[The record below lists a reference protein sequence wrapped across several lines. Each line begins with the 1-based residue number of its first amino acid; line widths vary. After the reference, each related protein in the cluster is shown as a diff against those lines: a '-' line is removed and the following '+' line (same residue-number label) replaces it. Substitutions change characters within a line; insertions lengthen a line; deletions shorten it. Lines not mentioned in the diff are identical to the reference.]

1 MASDGTLKFDTSL
14 DTSGLEKNTS
24 SLGSVAK
31 NALGV
36 FAGNLMTK
44 AVDAVVNLGKEA
56 LNSGM
61 SFETS
66 MAKVS
71 TLFTGTDEEFGK
83 LSDTILDLSS
93 ATGLAADGLAE
104 AAYSALSASVPAED
118 LGFTL
123 EKSAKL
129 AAAGFTDVDT
139 ALSATAKTMNAYGM
153 SGEESLDKVQKV
165 LIQTQNL
172 GITTVGELGASLA
185 QVTPT
190 AAAFGVSFEQV
201 GASLA
206 TMTAQG
212 TPTAQ
217 ATTQLN
223 SLIAELGKN
232 GTVAAK
238 NLEKAA
244 EGSKYAG
251 MSFNEMMDAGA
262 TLDEVLGMMQASADA
277 SGVSMVDMF
286 SSIEAGKAAMSIFT
300 QEGEVFHSNLE
311 QMGTDADVVD
321 DAYAKVSDTLEFKSQ
336 QIKTSLSNIA
346 TSLYSMAA
354 GPLADAAD
362 AAAGALAEIQ
372 KGFSENGLAG
382 VGDAI
387 LGMMES
393 AAEKLENFDWE
404 GAADKIVEKITNFID
419 GNGTGRFL
427 ETAGRIITA
436 LVQGIGKALPKL
448 LPAIVKL
455 VAYMVTSLIKQ
466 IPKLLQAGVD
476 LVKGIVNGLISA
488 LPNIGQ
494 AILDIGRAILDAF
507 KSFFGIASPSTV
519 MQEQGNFLVEGVINA
534 LIALPGKMAEVFSDA
549 LAKLLEWGQ
558 NMLQSAGTAMTNML
572 SKISTIVSQL
582 PGKVWTFLV
591 NTVTRLVQWGQQM
604 LSNASTAMTNMLS
617 KINSIVQQ
625 LPGKVWTHLVNTIN
639 KLIAWGQQM
648 LSNASTAMTNML
660 SKINSIV
667 QQLPGKV
674 WTHLVNTVNKLIQW
688 GQQMLSNAST
698 AMSNMLSK
706 VNSIVS
712 ELPGKIWTHLVNAV
726 NKVVS
731 WGQQMVS
738 NASTAASNMLS
749 KVSSTLSQLPGQ
761 VWTHLSNAAAKVVSW
776 GSELA
781 SKGAAAAKQLFDSVV
796 NGLKDLPSRI
806 TSIGSDI
813 VSGLWNGISSG
824 WDWLKNKVSN
834 LATSLLDSAKN
845 ALGIDSPST
854 EFRDEVGHW
863 LPPGIAEGF
872 EDSMP
877 RAIKDMKAQAAKM
890 VGQMQTAISAS
901 AGTLALNAAG
911 PANLRA
917 MSTVGTIVNN
927 DNHFEQENTYNVP
940 VATPSE
946 VSKAQRE
953 ALRNMVGGV
962 K

>member
-244 EGSKYAG
+244 KGSKYAG

-286 SSIEAGKAAMSIFT
+286 SSIEAGKAAMSIFA

-311 QMGTDADVVD
+311 QMGTDADVVG

-382 VGDAI
+382 AGDAI
-387 LGMMES
+387 IGMMES

-419 GNGTGRFL
+419 GDGAGRFL

-436 LVQGIGKALPKL
+436 LAQGLGKALPKL
-448 LPAIVKL
+448 VPAIIQL
-455 VAYMVTSLIKQ
+455 VAYLATTLIKHLPE
-466 IPKLLQAGVD
+466 IIKAGFE
-476 LVKGIVNGLISA
+476 LILALGTGIVNALPDIGSA
-488 LPNIGQ
+488 LLQVVQ
-494 AILDIGRAILDAF
+494 AIW
-507 KSFFGIASPSTV
+507 
-519 MQEQGNFLVEGVINA
+519 EVI
-534 LIALPGKMAEVFSDA
+534 K
-549 LAKLLEWGQ
+549 
-558 NMLQSAGTAMTNML
+558 
-572 SKISTIVSQL
+572 QL
-582 PGKVWTFLV
+582 PGIFWEVFGDVLTKLYEWAS
-591 NTVTRLVQWGQQM
+591 QM
-604 LSNASTAMTNMLS
+604 LSNA
-617 KINSIVQQ
+617 
-625 LPGKVWTHLVNTIN
+625 G
-639 KLIAWGQQM
+639 
-648 LSNASTAMTNML
+648 
-660 SKINSIV
+660 
-667 QQLPGKV
+667 
-674 WTHLVNTVNKLIQW
+674 
-688 GQQMLSNAST
+688 T
-698 AMSNMLSK
+698 AMSNMLSSIISWISQLPGQFWTWLVNTINK
-706 VNSIVS
+706 VIQWRQQLISNASSALQNMLSTVVAWIS
-712 ELPGKIWTHLVNAV
+712 QLPGKFWTWLVNTI
-726 NKVVS
+726 NKVIQ
-731 WGQQMVS
+731 WRQQLIS
-738 NASTAASNMLS
+738 NASSALS
-749 KVSSTLSQLPGQ
+749 SMISTIISWLSQLPGKF
-761 VWTHLSNAAAKVVSW
+761 WTWLVNTASKVVQWGSDLKTKGAEAAK
-776 GSELA
+776 G
-781 SKGAAAAKQLFDSVV
+781 LFDAVV
-796 NGLKDLPSRI
+796 NGVKDLPSKMLD
-806 TSIGSDI
+806 IGKNI
-813 VSGLWNGISSG
+813 VSGIWDGISSG
-824 WDWLKNKVSN
+824 WSWLTDKVSS
-834 LATSLLDSAKN
+834 LASSLLDAAKG
-845 ALGIDSPST
+845 ALGINSPSR
-854 EFRDEVGHW
+854 EFRDQVGRF
-863 LPPGIAEGF
+863 LPPGISEGF
-872 EDSMP
+872 DRAMP
-877 RAIKDMKAQAAKM
+877 AAIKDMQKQAAKM
-890 VGQMQTAISAS
+890 VGQMQLSVATS
-901 AGTLALNAAG
+901 AGSLTANASGAAG
-911 PANLRA
+911 LRA
-917 MSTVGTIVNN
+917 LTTAGTTVYN

>member
-1 MASDGTLKFDTSL
+1 MASDGTLRFDTSL
-14 DTSGLEKNTS
+14 DTSGLEKSTS

-44 AVDAVVNLGKEA
+44 ATEAVVNLGKEA

-61 SFETS
+61 AFEAS
-66 MAKVS
+66 MAKTS
-71 TLFTGTDEEFGK
+71 TLFTGTDEEFGQ
-83 LSDTILDLSS
+83 LSDTLLELSS

-153 SGEESLDKVQKV
+153 TGEESLDKVQKV

-206 TMTAQG
+206 VMTAQG

-300 QEGEVFHSNLE
+300 QDGEVFHKNME
-311 QMGTDADVVD
+311 QMSTDADVVG
-321 DAYAKVSDTLEFKSQ
+321 DAYAKVSDTLEFKTQ
-336 QIKTSLSNIA
+336 QIKTSISNIA
-346 TSLYSMAA
+346 TSLFSMAS

-362 AAAGALAEIQ
+362 AAANALSTIQ
-372 KGFSENGLAG
+372 TAFNENDLAG
-382 VGDAI
+382 VADAMM
-387 LGMMES
+387 GMFEK
-393 AAEKLENFDWE
+393 AADTIINFDWE
-404 GAADKIVEKITNFID
+404 GTADKIVEGITNFID
-419 GNGTGRFL
+419 GDGAGRFL
-427 ETAGRIITA
+427 ETAGNIVVSIA
-436 LVQGIGKALPKL
+436 EGLGKALPKL
-448 LPAIVKL
+448 LPALVKL
-455 VAYMVTSLIKQ
+455 VAHIVTNLIQ
-466 IPKLLQAGVD
+466 QAPKLINAGLQLIANLALGLLQALPEIGKAIWQVIQALFD
-476 LVKGIVNGLISA
+476 AWQQVPGIIQGYYDTLINGIVDWLS
-488 LPNIGQ
+488 
-494 AILDIGRAILDAF
+494 DMWS
-507 KSFFGIASPSTV
+507 KAS
-519 MQEQGNFLVEGVINA
+519 EGMSEMV
-534 LIALPGKMAEVFSDA
+534 
-549 LAKLLEWGQ
+549 
-558 NMLQSAGTAMTNML
+558 
-572 SKISTIVSQL
+572 STIVDWVSQL
-582 PGKVWTFLV
+582 PSKVWTWLV
-591 NTVTRLVQWGQQM
+591 NTVTRLLQWRQQM
-604 LSNASTAMTNMLS
+604 ISNASNAMSEMLS
-617 KINSIVQQ
+617 RIITIVQE
-625 LPGKVWTHLVNTIN
+625 LPGKI
-639 KLIAWGQQM
+639 
-648 LSNASTAMTNML
+648 
-660 SKINSIV
+660 
-667 QQLPGKV
+667 
-674 WTHLVNTVNKLIQW
+674 WTHLVNTVNKVISW

-706 VNSIVS
+706 VNSIIS

-726 NKVVS
+726 NKVIS

-749 KVSSTLSQLPGQ
+749 KVTTTISQLPGKI
-761 VWTHLSNAAAKVVSW
+761 WEYLSQAVSKVVSW
-776 GSELA
+776 GSDLA

-796 NGLKDLPSRI
+796 NGLKELPEKI
-806 TSIGSDI
+806 KSIGSDI
-813 VSGLWNGISSG
+813 VTGLWNGISGG

-834 LATSLLDSAKN
+834 LAHSLLDAAKD
-845 ALGIDSPST
+845 ALGINSPST

-863 LPPGIAEGF
+863 LPPGISEGF

-877 RAIKDMKAQAAKM
+877 QAIKDMKAQAAKM

-901 AGTLALNAAG
+901 AGQLAINAAG
-911 PANLRA
+911 PANMKAL
-917 MSTVGTIVNN
+917 STVGTVVHN

>member
-1 MASDGTLKFDTSL
+1 MASDGTLIFDTAL
-14 DTSGLEKNTS
+14 NTDGLQEGAGT
-24 SLGSVAK
+24 LGNIAK

-44 AVDAVVNLGKEA
+44 ATEAVINLGKEA
-56 LNSGM
+56 LSSGM
-61 SFETS
+61 AFESS
-66 MAKVS
+66 MAKTS
-71 TLFTGTDEEFGK
+71 TLFTGTDAEFAQ
-83 LSDTILDLSS
+83 LSDTILEISS

-153 SGEESLDKVQKV
+153 TGEESLDKVQKV

-206 TMTAQG
+206 VMTAQG

-238 NLEKAA
+238 NLGKAA

-300 QEGEVFHSNLE
+300 QNGEVFHNDLM
-311 QMGTDADVVD
+311 QMSTDADVVS

-336 QIKTSLSNIA
+336 QIKASMSNIA
-346 TSLYSMAA
+346 TSLYEMAA
-354 GPLADAAD
+354 GPLSNAATVAAD
-362 AAAGALAEIQ
+362 ALGSIQ

-387 LGMMES
+387 LGMMEG
-393 AAEKLENFDWE
+393 AAQKLEDFDWE
-404 GAADKIVEKITNFID
+404 GAAEGIVDKITGFID
-419 GNGTGRFL
+419 GDGAGRFL
-427 ETAGRIITA
+427 ETAARIVSA
-436 LVQGIGKALPKL
+436 LASGVAKALPKL

-455 VAYMVTSLIKQ
+455 VAYMVTSLIGQ
-466 IPKLLQAGVD
+466 VPKLLQAGLD
-476 LVKGIVNGLISA
+476 LALGLIQGLSQA
-488 LPNIGQ
+488 LPAIGQ
-494 AILDIGRAILDAF
+494 AILDIGRSILEAF
-507 KSFFGIASPSTV
+507 KDFFGIASPSKV
-519 MQEQGNFLVEGVINA
+519 MEEQGNFLVEGVING
-534 LIALPGKMAEVFSDA
+534 LIALPGKVAEVLVEVLSRV
-549 LAKLLEWGQ
+549 LAWGQ
-558 NMLQSAGTAMTNML
+558 QMLHSASTAMSNML
-572 SKISTIVSQL
+572 SQIGAILQQL
-582 PGKVWTFLV
+582 PEKVWTHLV

-604 LSNASTAMTNMLS
+604 LSNASTAMSNMLS
-617 KINSIVQQ
+617 KINSITQ
-625 LPGKVWTHLVNTIN
+625 
-639 KLIAWGQQM
+639 
-648 LSNASTAMTNML
+648 
-660 SKINSIV
+660 
-667 QQLPGKV
+667 
-674 WTHLVNTVNKLIQW
+674 
-688 GQQMLSNAST
+688 
-698 AMSNMLSK
+698 
-706 VNSIVS
+706 

-726 NKVVS
+726 NKVIA

-738 NASTAASNMLS
+738 NASTAMSNMLS
-749 KVSSTLSQLPGQ
+749 KVASVLQGLPGKVWEYLSQ
-761 VWTHLSNAAAKVVSW
+761 TASKVASW

-781 SKGAAAAKQLFDSVV
+781 SKGAEAAKKLSDSVV
-796 NGLKDLPSRI
+796 DGLKSLPDKAK
-806 TSIGSDI
+806 SIGSDI

-824 WDWLKNKVSN
+824 WDWLKNKVSS
-834 LATSLLDSAKN
+834 LAQSLLDSAKD
-845 ALGIDSPST
+845 ALDINSPSG
-854 EFRDEVGHW
+854 EFRDEVGRW

-872 EDSMP
+872 EDAMP
-877 RAIKDMKAQAAKM
+877 QTIKDMKAQAARM
-890 VGQMQTAISAS
+890 VGQMRAAVSAS
-901 AGTLALNAAG
+901 VGTLSLNAAS
-911 PANLRA
+911 PADLRA
-917 MSTVGTIVNN
+917 LSTVGTVVNN
-927 DNHFEQENTYNVP
+927 DNHFEQQNTYNVP

-946 VSKAQRE
+946 VSKSQRE

>member
-14 DTSGLEKNTS
+14 NTEGLQEGAGK
-24 SLGSVAK
+24 LGSIAK

-44 AVDAVVNLGKEA
+44 ATEAVINLGKEA

-61 SFETS
+61 SFEAS

-71 TLFTGTDEEFGK
+71 TLFNGTDDEFSQ
-83 LSDTILDLSS
+83 LSDTILELSS

-104 AAYSALSASVPAED
+104 AAYSALSASVPAQD
-118 LGFTL
+118 LGTIL

-139 ALSATAKTMNAYGM
+139 ALSATAKTMNAYGV
-153 SGEESLDKVQKV
+153 SGEEAIDKVQKV

-206 TMTAQG
+206 VMTAQG

-223 SLIAELGKN
+223 SLIAELGKS
-232 GTVAAK
+232 GTTAAK

-244 EGSKYAG
+244 KGSKYAG
-251 MSFNEMMDAGA
+251 MSFNEMMEAGA
-262 TLDEVLGMMQASADA
+262 TLDEVLGLMQTSADA
-277 SGVSMVDMF
+277 SGLSMVDMF

-300 QEGEVFHSNLE
+300 QNGEVFHNDLM
-311 QMGTDADVVD
+311 QMGTDADVVG

-346 TSLYSMAA
+346 ISLFQMAS
-354 GPLADAAD
+354 GPLSDAAD

-382 VGDAI
+382 VADAI
-387 LGMMES
+387 LGMMEG
-393 AAEKLENFDWE
+393 AADTLENFDW
-404 GAADKIVEKITNFID
+404 GAAADSVVAKITGFID
-419 GNGTGRFL
+419 GDGAGRFL
-427 ETAGRIITA
+427 ETAGRIITSLLKGLTQA
-436 LVQGIGKALPKL
+436 IPKL
-448 LPAIVKL
+448 LPALVKL
-455 VAYMVTSLIKQ
+455 IEYIVTSLIKQ

-476 LVKGIVNGLISA
+476 LVKGIVQGLFQA
-488 LPNIGQ
+488 LPDIGQ
-494 AILDIGRAILDAF
+494 AILNIGRAILDAF

-519 MQEQGNFLVEGVINA
+519 MAEQGDFLVEGVINA
-534 LIALPGKMAEVFSDA
+534 LMALPGKAAEIFAEV
-549 LAKLLEWGQ
+549 
-558 NMLQSAGTAMTNML
+558 L
-572 SKISTIVSQL
+572 SKVLS
-582 PGKVWTFLV
+582 
-591 NTVTRLVQWGQQM
+591 WGQQM

-617 KINSIVQQ
+617 KINSIVQE
-625 LPGKVWTHLVNTIN
+625 LPGKIWTHLVNTVN
-639 KLIAWGQQM
+639 RLLSWGQQM

-667 QQLPGKV
+667 QELPGKV
-674 WTHLVNTVNKLIQW
+674 WTHLVNT
-688 GQQMLSNAST
+688 
-698 AMSNMLSK
+698 
-706 VNSIVS
+706 
-712 ELPGKIWTHLVNAV
+712 V

-738 NASTAASNMLS
+738 NASTAMTNMLS
-749 KVSSTLSQLPGQ
+749 KISSVLQGLPGKVWEYLSQ
-761 VWTHLSNAAAKVVSW
+761 AASKVVSW
-776 GSELA
+776 GSDLA
-781 SKGAAAAKQLFDSVV
+781 SKGAAAAKNLFDAVV
-796 NGLKDLPSRI
+796 NGLKSLPDKI
-806 TSIGSDI
+806 KSIGSDI
-813 VSGLWNGISSG
+813 VTGLWNGISSG
-824 WDWLKNKVSN
+824 WDWLKNKVSS
-834 LATSLLDSAKN
+834 LAKSLLDSAKD
-845 ALGIDSPST
+845 ALGINSPST
-854 EFRDEVGHW
+854 EFRDEVGRW
-863 LPPGIAEGF
+863 LPPGISEGF

-877 RAIKDMKAQAAKM
+877 KAIKNMERQASSMVARMQAA
-890 VGQMQTAISAS
+890 VSAS
-901 AGTLALNAAG
+901 AGTLSLNAAG
-911 PANLRA
+911 PADLRA
-917 MSTVGTIVNN
+917 LSTVGTVVNN
-927 DNHFEQENTYNVP
+927 DNHFEQQNTYNVP

>member
-31 NALGV
+31 HALGV
-36 FAGNLMTK
+36 FSGNLMTK

-172 GITTVGELGASLA
+172 GITTVDELGASLA

-206 TMTAQG
+206 AMTAQG

-238 NLEKAA
+238 SLEKAA
-244 EGSKYAG
+244 KGSKYAG

-286 SSIEAGKAAMSIFT
+286 SSIEAGKAAMSIFS
-300 QEGEVFHSNLE
+300 QEGEVFHNNLE
-311 QMGTDADVVD
+311 QMGTDADVVG
-321 DAYAKVSDTLEFKSQ
+321 DAYAKVSDTLAYKSQ

-346 TSLYSMAA
+346 TGLYSMAA
-354 GPLADAAD
+354 GPLADAAG

-404 GAADKIVEKITNFID
+404 GTADKIVEKITSFID
-419 GNGTGRFL
+419 GDGAGRFL
-427 ETAGRIITA
+427 ETAGRIIIA
-436 LVQGIGKALPKL
+436 LAQGIGKALPKL

-455 VAYMVTSLIKQ
+455 VAYLVASLIEQ
-466 IPKLLQAGVD
+466 IPTLLRAGVD
-476 LVKGIVNGLISA
+476 LVGGLVRGLISA

-494 AILDIGRAILDAF
+494 ATG
-507 KSFFGIASPSTV
+507 
-519 MQEQGNFLVEGVINA
+519 
-534 LIALPGKMAEVFSDA
+534 
-549 LAKLLEWGQ
+549 
-558 NMLQSAGTAMTNML
+558 
-572 SKISTIVSQL
+572 
-582 PGKVWTFLV
+582 
-591 NTVTRLVQWGQQM
+591 
-604 LSNASTAMTNMLS
+604 
-617 KINSIVQQ
+617 
-625 LPGKVWTHLVNTIN
+625 
-639 KLIAWGQQM
+639 
-648 LSNASTAMTNML
+648 
-660 SKINSIV
+660 
-667 QQLPGKV
+667 
-674 WTHLVNTVNKLIQW
+674 
-688 GQQMLSNAST
+688 
-698 AMSNMLSK
+698 
-706 VNSIVS
+706 
-712 ELPGKIWTHLVNAV
+712 
-726 NKVVS
+726 
-731 WGQQMVS
+731 
-738 NASTAASNMLS
+738 
-749 KVSSTLSQLPGQ
+749 
-761 VWTHLSNAAAKVVSW
+761 
-776 GSELA
+776 
-781 SKGAAAAKQLFDSVV
+781 QLFDSVV
-796 NGLKDLPSRI
+796 DGLKDLPGRI

-824 WDWLKNKVSN
+824 WDWLKDKVSN
-834 LATSLLDSAKN
+834 LATGLLDTVKSV
-845 ALGIDSPST
+845 LGIGSPSK

-877 RAIKDMKAQAAKM
+877 QAIKDMKAQAAKM
-890 VGQMQTAISAS
+890 VGQMQTTISAS